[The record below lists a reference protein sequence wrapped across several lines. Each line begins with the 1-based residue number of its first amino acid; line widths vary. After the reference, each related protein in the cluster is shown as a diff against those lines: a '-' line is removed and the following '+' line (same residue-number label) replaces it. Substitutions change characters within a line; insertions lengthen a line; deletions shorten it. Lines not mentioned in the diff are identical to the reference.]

1 MRIKQ
6 IVITNYQ
13 NYYGQKT
20 FDFVKG
26 INIIHAAN
34 GHGKTKFFE
43 AIEWLFKEPK
53 FDSNLEGL
61 ISKKAV
67 HDDIEQGSEVR
78 VSVRLTVLQDNEI
91 KTIEKSFTA
100 NKEQGRI
107 DTSKPVL
114 IGVREEET
122 GERYPVDSPKALRDE
137 IFDERIRRYSMF
149 KGETD
154 LKVFEN
160 KDALSTLIE
169 MFSDTVHF
177 KKYIPKSEYLVGR
190 AEKAVTEAGKKNA
203 KEERKY
209 IILNEQ
215 ILRLRREVQEH
226 EKEKKQY
233 EDNITKT
240 NKTIEEY
247 ENIIDNAEAYQ
258 TLSLRIKK
266 KEDEISRLQGIV
278 KTSEKYTQ
286 DLFDQNW
293 LLVNYQPIFEQFK
306 QKIIQV
312 SKAKRKLENEY
323 QQKIG
328 EKQAV
333 EKLKNG
339 IIPLPIG
346 APTRSHMEE
355 MLEAELCKVCN
366 REAKKDSEAY
376 EFMNN
381 RLQEYIESVEKET
394 IERKHLFKNTY
405 INSLTKTSD
414 NHDEDIAEILKME
427 GDITDNFEFVEK
439 KKKDINKKIEQ
450 KNNEEAE
457 RAKVIGGSKID
468 VGSAANI
475 LKDFRGL
482 NTNMKDDQLK
492 LERIINI
499 LKTKKEELKSL
510 EKEKN
515 NIDRENVA
523 GYLRETHNLL
533 NDILTITTETTEKE
547 FNNLVDNLEKQANI
561 IFTATN
567 EGAYTGKLKLY
578 KTKFDNQNQVE
589 FKVLDNFNNP
599 FALNGAQEVLAHT
612 SLLLSISKMVKNQA
626 NESYPLILDAPLST
640 FDRNKY
646 PSFFNSFKE
655 NTEQCIIL
663 VKDFIEENESN
674 KISIDKDYYL
684 NDIVKDKSF
693 WVKLD
698 DNSNENQIETI
709 NSIVIEL

>member
-13 NYYGQKT
+13 NYYGQKI

-26 INIIHAAN
+26 INVIHGAN

-43 AIEWLFKEPK
+43 SIEWLFKNTES
-53 FDSNLEGL
+53 DSSLEGL
-61 ISKKAV
+61 ISQKAV
-67 HDDIEQGSEVR
+67 HEDIEQGSKVK
-78 VSVRLTVLQDNEI
+78 VSVRLTVSQDNEI
-91 KTIEKSFTA
+91 KTIEKYFIA
-100 NKEQGRI
+100 NKENGRI
-107 DTSKPVL
+107 NTTKSVL
-114 IGVREEET
+114 IGIREEES
-122 GERYPVDSPKALRDE
+122 GERYQVDSPKILRDE

-169 MFSDTVHF
+169 MFSDTAHF
-177 KKYIPKSEYLVGR
+177 KKYIPKSEYLTGR
-190 AEKAVTEAGKKNA
+190 AERAVTEAGKKNA

-209 IILNEQ
+209 AQLSEQ
-215 ILRLRREVQEH
+215 ILRYRKEIQEQTN
-226 EKEKKQY
+226 EKKQY
-233 EDNITKT
+233 EENINKT
-240 NKTIEEY
+240 NKTIGEY

-258 TLSLRIKK
+258 TLTLRIQK
-266 KEDEISRLQGIV
+266 KEDEVSRLKGIV
-278 KTSEKYTQ
+278 YESEKYTQ
-286 DLFDQNW
+286 DLFDKNR
-293 LLVNYQPIFEQFK
+293 LLVNYQTIFEEFK
-306 QKIIQV
+306 HKTIRV
-312 SKAKRKLENEY
+312 SKTKRKLENEY

-328 EKQAV
+328 EKKAV
-333 EKLKNG
+333 ENLKNG

-376 EFMNN
+376 GFMNN
-381 RLQEYIESVEKET
+381 RLQEYIEAVESEI
-394 IERKHLFKNTY
+394 IEKKSLFKNTY

-414 NHDEDIAEILKME
+414 NHDENIAEILEME
-427 GDITDNFEFVEK
+427 GHISDNFEFVEK
-439 KKKDINKKIEQ
+439 IKKDINKKIEQ
-450 KNNEEAE
+450 INKEESE
-457 RAKVIGGSKID
+457 RGKVIGGSKID

-482 NTNMKDDQLK
+482 NSNMKDDQLK
-492 LERIINI
+492 LDRIINI
-499 LKTKKEELKSL
+499 LKSKKEELNTF
-510 EKEKN
+510 ENEKN

-523 GYLRETHNLL
+523 GYLRETYNLL
-533 NDILTITTETTEKE
+533 KDILIITTETTETE
-547 FNNLVDNLEKQANI
+547 FNNLVNNLEKQANI
-561 IFTATN
+561 IFSAAN
-567 EGAYTGKLKLY
+567 EGAYTGTIKLY
-578 KTKFDNQNQVE
+578 KTKYGNQNQVE

-612 SLLLSISKMVKNQA
+612 SLLLSISQMVKNQA
-626 NESYPLILDAPLST
+626 DESYPLILDAPLST

-663 VKDFIEENESN
+663 VKDFIEENENN

-698 DNSNENQIETI
+698 DDSNETQIETI